1 MIVEFGKYQGQ
12 TIAQVA
18 SKDYSYAV
26 WAAREI
32 TNTEIK
38 AAFVDEIKKPVYK
51 NEAVKPFIAAVEKYK
66 KKMRGAFC
74 PAEFQKS
81 QGDSIF
87 SGLGLEKEIVYNTT
101 MFDLI
106 SDWILES
113 INELNGSD
121 KIALGNFAVWAV
133 KIDREGIAAII
144 NRLPAMHR
152 SRIAERVIYA
162 DEIKWH
168 IAKLGG
174 LETFKTDKFKNW
186 QAIYNAMPVN

>member
-26 WAAREI
+26 WAAKEI

-66 KKMRGAFC
+66 KNMRGAFC
-74 PAEFQKS
+74 PADFQKS

-87 SGLGLEKEIVYNTT
+87 EGLGLETESRYYTA
-101 MFDLI
+101 MFDLVC
-106 SDWILES
+106 DWVVAQIA
-113 INELNGSD
+113 ELNEAN
-121 KIALGNFAVWAV
+121 KIPLTNFAAYAERVN
-133 KIDREGIAAII
+133 REGIAAII
-144 NRLPAMHR
+144 SRLPKANR
-152 SRIAERVIYA
+152 AKIAQWVIYA
-162 DEIKWH
+162 DEIGWAS
-168 IAKLGG
+168 AKAGG
-174 LETFKTDKFKNW
+174 LAQFEGDKFKSW
-186 QAIYNAMPVN
+186 QAVYNAMPA